1 MINIGILFEKYESY
15 YSDLFEVLS
24 QYGLSPF
31 FVTSSNNNGILQ
43 EIQKPKVFYSAIS
56 PELVKNLL
64 DNKLSIILN
73 CTKKALPQDLFND
86 KNFLVITKQDIS
98 KDNPTLIVSV
108 TTKSNLKSDILTFLG
123 KNKEELYIN
132 VPVVGS
138 IRDKPQQETDSD
150 TLIYYIYEN
159 NSYSYGQLV
168 SLSSETNRKVTF
180 IYNGVLGDS
189 NQILTYYYS
198 VPDSLKKSYKVYPS
212 CNWQHSKDL
221 YNAWIKFQPENLKGI
236 VDFTL
241 NKEEADYYMVI
252 NSSNEQLEPNKIL
265 YFAMEP
271 CMDKSPQ
278 FSQYINLL
286 KSNAQH
292 VPFIG
297 EHQLSINNVEW
308 HLSTPLEEFKT
319 KNIAKQYDKVLS
331 VVVSEKNF
339 DEGHILR
346 LNFVRKLDNL
356 SKEGK
361 LPFELHIYGTKKN
374 FHNYK
379 GTLPPS
385 KKDDGIFPYKY
396 HFNAENNSIYNYVT
410 EKFTDAILGECF
422 LFYWGCPNIED
433 YYQTSEKNYY
443 CRLSLKE
450 SDFENDLN
458 KIIEAMNKDEWKN
471 QLDKIRSTKLSVLNN
486 FNLFRRLKTVIEL
499 SRLFVF
505 CLVDDIQQQNINMY
519 VQQLQQQGFK
529 TCLFLNKKQVGESL
543 RPLLFEIMKYNKNF
557 IFLHHVS
564 FIDKLHQNMSIKM
577 MKHPDLNAKFVGL
590 SQDTINVNNLQN
602 SSFYVKLDFCEIL
615 AKQILTK

>member
-1 MINIGILFEKYESY
+1 MINVGILFEKYESY

-24 QYGLSPF
+24 NYGLSPF
-31 FVTSSNNNGILQ
+31 FVTSSNNSGILQ
-43 EIQKPKVFYSAIS
+43 EIQKPKVFYSSIS
-56 PELVKNLL
+56 QELVKHLL
-64 DNKLSIILN
+64 DNKINIILN
-73 CTKKALPQDLFND
+73 CTKKSLPQDLFND
-86 KNFLVITKQDIS
+86 KNFLVIVYTRLGRE
-98 KDNPTLIVSV
+98 NMTPE
-108 TTKSNLKSDILTFLG
+108 SNLKNDNQQMSGTFTFLG

-132 VPVVGS
+132 IHNKIS
-138 IRDKPQQETDSD
+138 QELDMSESDS
-150 TLIYYIYEN
+150 LIYYIYEN

-168 SLSSETNRKVTF
+168 NILKENRKVNF
-180 IYNGVLGDS
+180 IFNGVLGDS

-236 VDFTL
+236 VNFTL

-278 FSQYINLL
+278 FSHYINLL

-308 HLSTPLEEFKT
+308 HLSTSLEEFKT
-319 KNIAKQYDKVLS
+319 KTISKQYDKVLS

-346 LNFVRKLDNL
+346 LNFIRKLDNL

-361 LPFELHIYGTKKN
+361 LPFDLHIYGTKKN

-385 KKDDGIFPYKY
+385 KKDEGIFPYKY

-422 LFYWGCPNIED
+422 LFYWGCPNIEE
-433 YYQTSEKNYY
+433 YYPTSGGNYY

-450 SDFENDLN
+450 SDFEKDLN

-499 SRLFVF
+499 SRAIIF
-505 CLVDDIQQQNINMY
+505 CLVDDVQQQNINMY
-519 VQQLQQQGFK
+519 VQQLQHQGFK
-529 TCLFLNKKQVGESL
+529 TCLFLNKKQIGDSL

-577 MKHPDLNAKFVGL
+577 MKYPDVNTKFVGL
-590 SQDTINVNNLQN
+590 SQDTINVNNLHN
-602 SSFYVKLDFCEIL
+602 SSFYVTIDFCEIL

>member
-1 MINIGILFEKYESY
+1 MINVGILFEKYESY

-24 QYGLSPF
+24 NYGLSPF
-31 FVTSSNNNGILQ
+31 FVTSSNNSGILQ
-43 EIQKPKVFYSAIS
+43 EIQKPKVFYSSIS
-56 PELVKNLL
+56 QELVKHLL
-64 DNKLSIILN
+64 DNKINIILN
-73 CTKKALPQDLFND
+73 CTKKSLPQDLFND
-86 KNFLVITKQDIS
+86 KNFLVIVYTRLGRE
-98 KDNPTLIVSV
+98 NMTPE
-108 TTKSNLKSDILTFLG
+108 SNLKNDNQQMSGTFTFLG

-132 VPVVGS
+132 IHNKIS
-138 IRDKPQQETDSD
+138 QELDMSESDS
-150 TLIYYIYEN
+150 LIYYIYEN

-168 SLSSETNRKVTF
+168 NILKENRKVNF
-180 IYNGVLGDS
+180 IFNGVLGDS

-236 VDFTL
+236 VNFTL

-278 FSQYINLL
+278 FSHYINLL

-308 HLSTPLEEFKT
+308 HLSTSLEEFKT
-319 KNIAKQYDKVLS
+319 KTISKQYDKVLS

-346 LNFVRKLDNL
+346 LNFIRKLDNL

-385 KKDDGIFPYKY
+385 KKDEGIFPYKY

-422 LFYWGCPNIED
+422 LFYWGCPNIEE
-433 YYQTSEKNYY
+433 YYPTSGGNYY

-450 SDFENDLN
+450 SDFEKDLN

-499 SRLFVF
+499 SRAIIF
-505 CLVDDIQQQNINMY
+505 CLVDDVQQQNINMY
-519 VQQLQQQGFK
+519 VQQLQHQGFK
-529 TCLFLNKKQVGESL
+529 TCLFLNKKQIGDSL

-577 MKHPDLNAKFVGL
+577 MKYPDVNTKFVGL
-590 SQDTINVNNLQN
+590 SQDTINVNNLHN
-602 SSFYVKLDFCEIL
+602 SSFYVTIDFCEIL